1 MSVNFKALSTSNYS
15 AIPVIADPSVNRE
28 FGTGAVKVTPAHD
41 KRDFEMARRHSGLTS
56 PITMLDEAG
65 CVTNDFPDF
74 AGSLPRNKICAFMRR
89 ARSVPYNTTT

>member
-1 MSVNFKALSTSNYS
+1 MSINFRALSTSNYS

-74 AGSLPRNKICAFMRR
+74 AGRLSRNKR
-89 ARSVPYNTTT
+89 